1 MQKELFNG
9 NGIEICAMPTMMMDG
24 FTPVRGTMFYIAN
37 EEKKYEIGGD
47 GIWVMDLGKIQNAN
61 AFMQGIKY
69 VSQLASSK
77 NREICWNILK
87 KMAKEPDKAS
97 EWYVRM
103 IAFFCDLGLWK
114 KRTSASR
121 KCGTRIFPSTSPTTC
136 GIITLFNK

>member
-24 FTPVRGTMFYIAN
+24 FTPVRGTMFYISN

-69 VSQLASSK
+69 VSQMASNK
-77 NREICWNILK
+77 NREICWDILK
-87 KMAKEPDKAS
+87 KMAKEPDKGS

-114 KRTSASR
+114 NK
-121 KCGTRIFPSTSPTTC
+121 KLCQPDVWHKDFPKYLANNLWNYY
-136 GIITLFNK
+136 II

>member
-1 MQKELFNG
+1 MQKDFFNG

-69 VSQLASSK
+69 VSQFASSK
-77 NREICWNILK
+77 NRGICWNILK

-97 EWYVRM
+97 EWYVCM

-114 KRTSASR
+114 KKNLCQSEVWH
-121 KCGTRIFPSTSPTTC
+121 KDFPKYLANNLWNYY
-136 GIITLFNK
+136 IV

>member
-24 FTPVRGTMFYIAN
+24 FTPVRGTMFYISN

-61 AFMQGIKY
+61 AFIQGIKY
-69 VSQLASSK
+69 VSQMASNK
-77 NREICWNILK
+77 NREICWDILK
-87 KMAKEPDKAS
+87 KMAKEPDKGS

-114 KRTSASR
+114 NK
-121 KCGTRIFPSTSPTTC
+121 KLCQPDVWHKDFPKYLANNLWNYY
-136 GIITLFNK
+136 II